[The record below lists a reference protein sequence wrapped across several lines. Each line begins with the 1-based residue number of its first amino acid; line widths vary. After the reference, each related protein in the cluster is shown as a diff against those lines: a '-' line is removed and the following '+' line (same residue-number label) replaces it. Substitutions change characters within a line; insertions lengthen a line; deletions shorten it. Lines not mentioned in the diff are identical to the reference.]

1 MLKSWGF
8 LLDGRKLIARLLN
21 SLIMAGIWIVVEI
34 NKEVRAILTIIKVV
48 KLGYSNGLIV
58 MTLPLKNQTHLDA
71 SQNKANTKKRNKSN
85 KKRNNNALKYKN
97 PSVNIHS
104 NSIKSTF

>member
-21 SLIMAGIWIVVEI
+21 SLIMVGIWVVAGI
-34 NKEVRAILTIIKVV
+34 NKEFAAILTIIRV

-58 MTLPLKNQTHLDA
+58 MTLPLKSQPHRDA
-71 SQNKANTKKRNKSN
+71 SQDKANTKKQNKSN
-85 KKRNNNALKYKN
+85 
-97 PSVNIHS
+97 
-104 NSIKSTF
+104 